1 MREMWRV
8 VVVVEMRV
16 VQALMWVLIDGA
28 GESRAGKERANL
40 VARQTLEIG
49 RRIDSLSYGAP

>member
-1 MREMWRV
+1 MWRV

-49 RRIDSLSYGAP
+49 RRIDLLSYGAP